1 MANARLC
8 PRQLVLPTEPSIASS
23 SILEGVLNGVSNLIE
38 IGTPKLA
45 TSSRSEPTLQRD
57 VAPNHTA
64 SSSTSLENR
73 DCPSNDTGNVV
84 ANTSTLTENLQPLVP
99 ASTVVVA
106 SSPTPLENDTE
117 NVQSLVPASTVASS
131 ASVED
136 VAQTLVGMQYSGEH
150 YSGEQSHP
158 QSPVKQSPVKQQPT
172 AKASPAGD
180 GDDDDDN
187 THESP
192 SNSVGSLDGGG
203 TSASEGGA
211 ARCRLGAE

>member
-1 MANARLC
+1 MANARLG
-8 PRQLVLPTEPSIASS
+8 PRQLVLPTDPSIASS

-45 TSSRSEPTLQRD
+45 TSSRSEPAL
-57 VAPNHTA
+57 
-64 SSSTSLENR
+64 SSASLENR
-73 DCPSNDTGNVV
+73 DCLGDVV

-180 GDDDDDN
+180 GDDDDDDN